1 MLLLQQLFIAA
12 VKVRLHFLLPMILPG
27 KYFSQGSRIKTGMRH
42 QFADAIRKLMQD
54 IAEYEK
60 HPYLEC
66 FHQLEGHKGCR

>member
-27 KYFSQGSRIKTGMRH
+27 KYFAQGSRIKTGMRH

-54 IAEYEK
+54 NAYQLRIQMTSRQHPEK
-60 HPYLEC
+60 MLRM
-66 FHQLEGHKGCR
+66 L

>member
-54 IAEYEK
+54 IAYKLRIQMTACQHAEEM
-60 HPYLEC
+60 LRM
-66 FHQLEGHKGCR
+66 L